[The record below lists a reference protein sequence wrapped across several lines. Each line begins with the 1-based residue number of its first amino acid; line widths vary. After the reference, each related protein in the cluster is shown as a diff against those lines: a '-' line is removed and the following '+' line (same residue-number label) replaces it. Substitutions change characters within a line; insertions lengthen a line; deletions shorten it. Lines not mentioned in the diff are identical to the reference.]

1 MPECAFHRGVETDVR
16 CPECGRYICPKDMVD
31 TPVGYKCRE
40 CGLSRKP
47 KLGGVKPRQL
57 TLGIVSAAGAAV
69 VLCLVYL
76 FLPFQSLWLSLLG
89 GVGVAEATRR
99 GAGGHRGG
107 QFAVI
112 AAVATFAAGGVAML
126 FGSGGILSLVLAPIA
141 AAFYLSSGRW

>member
-57 TLGIVSAAGAAV
+57 ALGALSALGAGV
-69 VLCLVYL
+69 VLCLIYL
-76 FLPFQSLWLSLLG
+76 FLPFQSFWISLLG
-89 GVGVAEATRR
+89 GVGIAEATRR
-99 GAGGHRGG
+99 GAGGHRSW
-107 QFAVI
+107 QFAVV
-112 AAVATFAAGGVAML
+112 AAVAAFAAGGVAAL
-126 FGSGGILSLVLAPIA
+126 LGAASILGLILAPIA
-141 AAFYLSSGRW
+141 AAVYLSSGRW